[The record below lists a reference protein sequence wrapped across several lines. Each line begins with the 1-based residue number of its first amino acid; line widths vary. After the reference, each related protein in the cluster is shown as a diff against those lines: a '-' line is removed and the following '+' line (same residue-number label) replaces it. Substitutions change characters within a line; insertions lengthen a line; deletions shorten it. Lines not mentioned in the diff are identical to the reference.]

1 MSYQAYQKTQQAA
14 ETPSQVEY
22 RLLAQVTTAL
32 IKAKEL
38 NPRDKTTVQALDWN
52 RRVWSTLATDC
63 AVEGNQL
70 PKEIRAGIISLSI
83 WVSKHTS
90 GVIRGKMKIAP
101 LININ
106 RSIMAGLAKQAEL
119 QQQMANQPDRQN
131 SSIVSKNTI
140 L

>member
-32 IKAKEL
+32 IKAEQL
-38 NPRDKTTVQALDWN
+38 NPTDKEAVKTLDWN
-52 RRVWSTLATDC
+52 RRIWSTLATDC
-63 AVEGNQL
+63 GIEGNQL
-70 PKEIRAGIISLSI
+70 PKDIRAGIISLSI

-90 GVIRGKMKIAP
+90 GVIRGNQKIAP
-101 LININ
+101 LINVN

-119 QQQMANQPDRQN
+119 KKK
-131 SSIVSKNTI
+131 SIQDQNTI
-140 L
+140 PNANTLF

>member
-32 IKAKEL
+32 MKAEQLHPTDKEAV
-38 NPRDKTTVQALDWN
+38 KALDWN

-63 AVEGNQL
+63 GIEGNKL
-70 PKEIRAGIISLSI
+70 PKEVRAGIISLSI

-90 GVIRGKMKIAP
+90 EVIRNKKQIEP
-101 LININ
+101 LISVN

-119 QQQMANQPDRQN
+119 HQEKSQNLNKTPDTN
-131 SSIVSKNTI
+131 K
-140 L
+140 LF